1 MASLGSSLP
10 TQINLIH
17 FDDLNILISLLPFRW
32 PIYGGGSDVL
42 VLYWSTTGWG
52 MNYQELEVGFVELL

>member
-17 FDDLNILISLLPFRW
+17 FDDLNILISLLHLNRSQS
-32 PIYGGGSDVL
+32 IEGGSDVL
-42 VLYWSTTGWG
+42 VFYILNTG
-52 MNYQELEVGFVELL
+52 

>member
-17 FDDLNILISLLPFRW
+17 FDDLNILISLLLFRW

-42 VLYWSTTGWG
+42 VLY
-52 MNYQELEVGFVELL
+52 